1 MGAAGLPATATIMAT
16 TIMATTTAIATAG
29 RALTMRAKLL
39 SMGRAIL
46 KDGRF
51 RG

>member
-1 MGAAGLPATATIMAT
+1 MSAGLPAAATIMAT
-16 TIMATTTAIATAG
+16 TITAIATAG

-39 SMGRAIL
+39 SMDRATL

>member
-1 MGAAGLPATATIMAT
+1 MSAGLPATATIMAT
-16 TIMATTTAIATAG
+16 TITAIATAG
-29 RALTMRAKLL
+29 RALTMRAKRL
-39 SMGRAIL
+39 SIDRAIL

>member
-16 TIMATTTAIATAG
+16 TIMATITAIATA
-29 RALTMRAKLL
+29 ALTMRAKRL
-39 SMGRAIL
+39 SMDRAIL